1 MPSRNMPG
9 AGSGYVKLGETHPVL
24 PRDTPPP
31 TPARSSTTTSAPRRR
46 SSHAQ
51 ARPTTPAPTTATRGS
66 LMAPSS
72 VPPVREPLRLLPDL
86 LSEDRMLRHV
96 RRVPA
101 GRNGPAQALG

>member
-9 AGSGYVKLGETHPVL
+9 AGSGYVKLGETQPVL

-46 SSHAQ
+46 SSHAH

-66 LMAPSS
+66 LIRPRS
-72 VPPVREPLRLLPDL
+72 VRPVHEPLRVLPDVL
-86 LSEDRMLRHV
+86 PEDRMLRHI
-96 RRVPA
+96 RGVPA
-101 GRNGPAQALG
+101 G